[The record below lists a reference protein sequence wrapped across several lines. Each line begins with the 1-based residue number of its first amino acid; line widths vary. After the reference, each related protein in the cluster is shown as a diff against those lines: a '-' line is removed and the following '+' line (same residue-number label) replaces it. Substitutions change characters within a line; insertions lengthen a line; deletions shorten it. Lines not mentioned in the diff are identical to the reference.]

1 MGVSRME
8 RVQILAHSSVKMAL
22 LSALQEAGIVQLEEA
37 RREDFGLGFSPA
49 DISSL
54 DRLIA
59 RLDQALAFLAR
70 WDGKK
75 RFDMLLAQKP
85 VFSRKER
92 QELFGFSYLPILE
105 EVETLM
111 VEEQNL
117 HSHRAVLEKEVEFLL
132 PLSGLDVPVCEFGRT
147 DSIELLLG
155 TLPRFQERTLLEMAA
170 EQAVWTEIIHQE
182 KQSLTVFLICLRE
195 DLLLVEERLKEL
207 QFARL
212 FLAEPVLHKAA
223 EGERVVDIIA
233 RDRAEVEKINA
244 RLAEIDQE
252 GKKLSLQRE
261 RLGQLRDLFHNERER
276 MASSELLGETEKV
289 VFLEGWVRSA
299 DAPRL
304 RSALQA
310 YSDSTEICLRPPLPD
325 EEPPVILENS
335 RPFRPFEIITNLF
348 GLPGPDSRDPTVPLS
363 PFFFVFVGLCVSEAG
378 YGALVA
384 LLSFLY
390 LKLARPRRNAA
401 LFARLMLL
409 LGVSNVIFG
418 TLVGGW
424 FGFPIRSLVLI
435 DPIKDPIKFLG
446 LSLILGFIQVW
457 YGTFLGLVDAW
468 KRREVQLALVKA
480 GWLLLLPA
488 LVGYLITRQP
498 LAGFIALAG
507 AALVVLFH
515 APKKNP
521 LARIFGGLYGLYGIS
536 GYLGDTLSYSRLL
549 ALGLSTG
556 VIAMVVNTLART
568 ALGIPW
574 VGWLFAALI
583 FVGGHT
589 FNMAI
594 GFLGGFVHS
603 MRLQFVEFF
612 TKFFRGGGKPFRPFR
627 LEGRF
632 VDFV

>member
-1 MGVSRME
+1 MGVARME
-8 RVQILAHSSVKMAL
+8 RVQILAHSSVKMPL
-22 LSALQEAGIVQLEEA
+22 LTTLQEAGIVQLEEVN
-37 RREDFGLGFSPA
+37 REDFGLGFSPA
-49 DISSL
+49 EVSSL

-59 RLDQALAFLAR
+59 RLEQALAFLSR
-70 WDGKK
+70 WDEKGRVDK
-75 RFDMLLAQKP
+75 LLARRP

-92 QELFGFSYLPILE
+92 QELLEFSYLPVLE
-105 EVETLM
+105 EVETLTA
-111 VEEQNL
+111 EEQQLN
-117 HSHRAVLEKEVEFLL
+117 SHRAFLEKEMEFLL
-132 PLSGLDVPVCEFGRT
+132 PLSGLDVPVSEFLRT

-155 TLPRFQERTLLEMAA
+155 TLPRSQERPFLEMAA
-170 EQAVWTEIIHQE
+170 ETAVWADFIHQE
-182 KQSLTVFLICLRE
+182 KRTLTVFLICLKD
-195 DLLLVEERLKEL
+195 DLSLVEERLKEL
-207 QFARL
+207 QFVRL
-212 FLAEPVLHKAA
+212 FLADPLLNKAT
-223 EGERVVDIIA
+223 EGDRVIDLIA
-233 RDRAEVEKINA
+233 KDRGEVEAISA
-244 RLAEIDQE
+244 RLAEIDKK
-252 GKKLSLQRE
+252 GKTLSVYRE
-261 RLGQLRDLFHNERER
+261 RLGQLRDLFQNERER
-276 MASSELLGETEKV
+276 LASSELLGETEKA

-299 DAPRL
+299 EASRL
-304 RSALQA
+304 RSVLRA
-310 YSDSTEICLRPPLPD
+310 YSDSSEICLRPPLPD

-335 RPFRPFEIITNLF
+335 RPFRPFEIITHLF

-378 YGALVA
+378 YGALVT
-384 LLSFLY
+384 LLSLLY
-390 LKLARPRRNAA
+390 LKLARPKGNAA

-409 LGVSNVIFG
+409 LGVSNIIFG

-457 YGTFLGLVDAW
+457 FGTFLGLVDAW

-488 LVGYLITRQP
+488 LVAYLITRRS
-498 LAGFIALAG
+498 LAGLVALAG

-574 VGWLFAALI
+574 VGWLFAAVI